1 MTVREVV
8 TWRDMSGRVAM
19 PTLTKHESVEMLI
32 QEARRMGLDDLLDFH
47 HEVFPER
54 PKAELDPH
62 DGGAAIRQE
71 ILDYL
76 GRGIEVEE
84 ILDFWHSVFP
94 VSWKVSYD
102 DETDTLHYLIR
113 PEAIWQTD

>member
-1 MTVREVV
+1 
-8 TWRDMSGRVAM
+8 MSGREVM
-19 PTLTKHESVEMLI
+19 PTLTKHEAVEKLI
-32 QEARRMGLDDLLDFH
+32 QEARRMGSDDLLDFH

-54 PKAELDPH
+54 PKVELDPQN
-62 DGGAAIRQE
+62 GEAAIRQE

-84 ILDFWHSVFP
+84 ILDFWHSVLP

-102 DETDTLHYLIR
+102 DETDTIQYDIK
-113 PEAIWQTD
+113 PEVIWQAD

>member
-1 MTVREVV
+1 
-8 TWRDMSGRVAM
+8 M
-19 PTLTKHESVEMLI
+19 PTLTKHEGVEKLI
-32 QEARRMGLDDLLDFH
+32 EAVRGMGPDDLLDFH
-47 HEVFPER
+47 HEVFPQR
-54 PKAELDPH
+54 PKPEIDPRN
-62 DGGAAIRQE
+62 GGAAVRQE

-84 ILDFWHSVFP
+84 ILDFWNAVFP

-102 DETDTLHYLIR
+102 DETDTIQYVIR